1 VIFPQVFEQESE
13 KLGAEKAQV
22 TPSFFDA
29 ISAAAAA
36 AAWLGLTWEI
46 VQISALDAVST

>member
-36 AAWLGLTWEI
+36 WLGLTWEI
-46 VQISALDAVST
+46 VQVSALDAVST

>member
-22 TPSFFDA
+22 TPSFLTPYPLLLLLLG
-29 ISAAAAA
+29 SA
-36 AAWLGLTWEI
+36 
-46 VQISALDAVST
+46 

>member
-1 VIFPQVFEQESE
+1 MIFPQVFEQESE

-36 AAWLGLTWEI
+36 AWLGLTWEI